1 MELHDDEEVMARDVC
16 NMGNHIGAILNGDDR
31 VMIDHLSKVEGEVMV

>member
-1 MELHDDEEVMARDVC
+1 VC
-16 NMGNHIGAILNGDDR
+16 DMGNHIGAILNGDER